1 MTEEIATARRDTQP
15 IGIFSSSP
23 ISSQDHF
30 VDLTPDTIREILR
43 YGPKFVEAGAGTGH
57 NAMVLEQ
64 HGADLLCYDAA
75 PPDQGENEYFRET
88 EHLQHP
94 VRKNCPDDHSYVN
107 QEGRTLLLIWPPIKE
122 PMAEEVLKAY
132 NGKWLVY
139 VGEERNGANAE
150 VNYFDLLEKDYF
162 EVNRVP
168 ANTTRGQQI
177 YAFIHRRKRPQ
188 EKSERRTEEISA
200 SVSRIVKAEAEE
212 QDLQAAEELASQI
225 TVAAITAAA
234 KPAGANSRR
243 TMEKIC
249 RVTHRGTL
257 ENILP

>member
-177 YAFIHRRKRPQ
+177 YA
-188 EKSERRTEEISA
+188 